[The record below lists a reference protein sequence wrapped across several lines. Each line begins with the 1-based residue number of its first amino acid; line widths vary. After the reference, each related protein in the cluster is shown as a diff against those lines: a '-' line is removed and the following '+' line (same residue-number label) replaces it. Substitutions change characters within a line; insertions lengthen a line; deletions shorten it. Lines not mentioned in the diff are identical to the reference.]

1 MKGDDNHGWR
11 GLVSMLVTLLLA
23 SIAMVALVSS
33 GGWNIVS
40 DTLGIGSHT
49 TTDTLTQGQDKSQLP
64 DNPDRK
70 SIWELLGL
78 DGSGS
83 TSAPK
88 TDTGSAAAPKT
99 DGTAKPKA
107 DASGAAPKTDTKTAA
122 GAWGTDPAVWQAGL
136 DATNAIKTAKA
147 RPGGYDREK
156 YFGGWAS
163 NGCGS
168 ATTRDTILARDL
180 KGAVKNSKCQV
191 VSGTLSDP
199 YTGHTIQFKRGRTT
213 STAVQI
219 DHVVALLDAWESG
232 ARDWSQSKRV
242 EYANSP
248 DVLLA
253 SDGPANM
260 AKGSGLDV
268 NGTALY
274 RSQNSGAPDIWMPDN
289 KAYRCDYMA
298 KRASIKSKWGLTMTS
313 REKQQTVSV
322 LSQCVAG
329 DYNQN

>member
-1 MKGDDNHGWR
+1 MAGKGGKGGPWR
-11 GLVSMLVTLLLA
+11 EFLDGMVVWLLVCVC
-23 SIAMVALVSS
+23 IVVLVSS
-33 GGWNIVS
+33 GAWNVIS
-40 DTLGIGSHT
+40 DKVGIGHAASTSDLTKAPDEAQRRADAKSITDLLAGLTGHKDTTPKTDAGT
-49 TTDTLTQGQDKSQLP
+49 TT
-64 DNPDRK
+64 
-70 SIWELLGL
+70 
-78 DGSGS
+78 
-83 TSAPK
+83 APK
-88 TDTGSAAAPKT
+88 TDTGSNAAPR
-99 DGTAKPKA
+99 
-107 DASGAAPKTDTKTAA
+107 TDTKAAA
-122 GAWGTDPAVWQAGL
+122 GSWGSDPAVWQAGL
-136 DATNAIKTAKA
+136 DATNTIATAKA
-147 RPGGYDREK
+147 RPGGYDRER

-180 KGAVKNSKCQV
+180 KGAVENPRCQV
-191 VSGTLSDP
+191 TSGTLTDP
-199 YTGHTIQFKRGRTT
+199 YTGRTIQFRRGRNT
-213 STAVQI
+213 SSAVQI

-232 ARDWSQSKRV
+232 ARDWDQAKRV

-274 RSQNSGAPDIWMPDN
+274 RPQDSGAPDVWMPDN

-298 KRASIKSKWGLTMTS
+298 KRAAIKSKWGLTMTP

-329 DYNQN
+329 TYGK

>member
-1 MKGDDNHGWR
+1 MAGKGGKGGPWR
-11 GLVSMLVTLLLA
+11 EFLDGMAVWILVCVC
-23 SIAMVALVSS
+23 IVVLVSS
-33 GGWNIVS
+33 GAWNVIS
-40 DTLGIGSHT
+40 DKVGIGHAA
-49 TTDTLTQGQDKSQLP
+49 
-64 DNPDRK
+64 
-70 SIWELLGL
+70 
-78 DGSGS
+78 S
-83 TSAPK
+83 TSDLTKAPDEAQRRADAKNIMDLLAGLTGHKDTAAPK
-88 TDTGSAAAPKT
+88 TDTGTKT
-99 DGTAKPKA
+99 DAKA
-107 DASGAAPKTDTKTAA
+107 TTGS
-122 GAWGTDPAVWQAGL
+122 WGSDPTVWQAGL
-136 DATNAIKTAKA
+136 DATNTVKTAKV

-191 VSGTLSDP
+191 TSGTLSDP
-199 YTGHTIQFKRGRTT
+199 YTGRTIQFRRGRNT
-213 STAVQI
+213 SSVVQI

-232 ARDWSQSKRV
+232 ARDWDQAKRV

-268 NGTALY
+268 NGTSLY
-274 RSQNSGAPDIWMPDN
+274 RSQHSGAPDIWMPDN

-298 KRASIKSKWGLTMTS
+298 KRATIKSKWGLTMTP

-322 LSQCVAG
+322 LSQCLTSSPS
-329 DYNQN
+329 

>member
-1 MKGDDNHGWR
+1 MAGKGGKGGPWR
-11 GLVSMLVTLLLA
+11 EFLDGMVVWLLVCVC
-23 SIAMVALVSS
+23 IVVLVSS
-33 GGWNIVS
+33 GAWNVIS
-40 DTLGIGSHT
+40 DKVGIGHT
-49 TTDTLTQGQDKSQLP
+49 ASTSDLTKAP
-64 DNPDRK
+64 DEAQRRADAK
-70 SIWELLGL
+70 SITDLLAGL
-78 DGSGS
+78 TGHKD
-83 TSAPK
+83 TTPK
-88 TDTGSAAAPKT
+88 TDAGMTTTPKT
-99 DGTAKPKA
+99 DAKS
-107 DASGAAPKTDTKTAA
+107 DAGAKTDTKAA
-122 GAWGTDPAVWQAGL
+122 TGSWGSDPAVWQAGL
-136 DATNAIKTAKA
+136 DATNTIATAKA
-147 RPGGYDREK
+147 RPGGYDRER

-180 KGAVKNSKCQV
+180 KGAVENPRCQV
-191 VSGTLSDP
+191 TSGTLTDP
-199 YTGHTIQFKRGRTT
+199 YTGRTIQFRRGRNT
-213 STAVQI
+213 SSAVQI

-232 ARDWSQSKRV
+232 ARDWDQTKRV
-242 EYANSP
+242 QYANST

-274 RSQNSGAPDIWMPDN
+274 RSQNSGAPDVWMPDN

-298 KRASIKSKWGLTMTS
+298 KRATIKSKWGLTMTP

-329 DYNQN
+329 TYGN

>member
-1 MKGDDNHGWR
+1 MAGKGGKGGPWR
-11 GLVSMLVTLLLA
+11 EFLDGMVVWLLVCVC
-23 SIAMVALVSS
+23 VVVLVSS
-33 GGWNIVS
+33 GAWNVIS
-40 DTLGIGSHT
+40 DKVGIGHAAST
-49 TTDTLTQGQDKSQLP
+49 SDLTKAP
-64 DNPDRK
+64 DEAQRRADAK
-70 SIWELLGL
+70 SITDLLAGL
-78 DGSGS
+78 TGHKD
-83 TSAPK
+83 TTPK
-88 TDTGSAAAPKT
+88 TDAGMTTTPKT
-99 DGTAKPKA
+99 DAKS
-107 DASGAAPKTDTKTAA
+107 DAGAKTDTKAA
-122 GAWGTDPAVWQAGL
+122 TGSWGSDPAVWQAGL
-136 DATNAIKTAKA
+136 DATNTIATAKA
-147 RPGGYDREK
+147 RPGGYDRER

-180 KGAVKNSKCQV
+180 KGAVENPRCQV
-191 VSGTLSDP
+191 TSGTLTDP
-199 YTGHTIQFKRGRTT
+199 YTGRTIQFRRGRNT
-213 STAVQI
+213 SSAVQI

-232 ARDWSQSKRV
+232 ARDWDQTKRV
-242 EYANSP
+242 QYANST

-274 RSQNSGAPDIWMPDN
+274 RSQNSGAPDVWMPDN

-298 KRASIKSKWGLTMTS
+298 KRAAIKSKWGLTMTP

-329 DYNQN
+329 TYGN

>member
-1 MKGDDNHGWR
+1 M
-11 GLVSMLVTLLLA
+11 
-23 SIAMVALVSS
+23 
-33 GGWNIVS
+33 
-40 DTLGIGSHT
+40 
-49 TTDTLTQGQDKSQLP
+49 
-64 DNPDRK
+64 
-70 SIWELLGL
+70 IWELLGL

-83 TSAPK
+83 V
-88 TDTGSAAAPKT
+88 AAPKT
-99 DGTAKPKA
+99 DGTTKT
-107 DASGAAPKTDTKTAA
+107 DTTPKTDTKTDTTPKTDTKAA
-122 GAWGTDPAVWQAGL
+122 TGSWGSDPAVWQAGL
-136 DATNAIKTAKA
+136 DATNTIKTAKA
-147 RPGGYDREK
+147 RPGGYDRER

-180 KGAVKNSKCQV
+180 KGAVKNPKCQV
-191 VSGTLSDP
+191 TSGTLSDP
-199 YTGHTIQFKRGRTT
+199 YTGRTIQFRRGRNT
-213 STAVQI
+213 SSAVQI

-232 ARDWSQSKRV
+232 ARDWDQAKRV

-260 AKGSGLDV
+260 AKGSGLDA

-274 RSQNSGAPDIWMPDN
+274 RSQNSGAPDVWMPDN

-298 KRASIKSKWGLTMTS
+298 KRATIKSKWGLTMTP

-329 DYNQN
+329 NYN

>member
-40 DTLGIGSHT
+40 DVIGIGSHT
-49 TTDTLTQGQDKSQLP
+49 TTDKVVQGQDKSQLP

-83 TSAPK
+83 
-88 TDTGSAAAPKT
+88 GSAAAPKT
-99 DGTAKPKA
+99 DGTTKADTTPKA
-107 DASGAAPKTDTKTAA
+107 DAKVDATPKTDTKTTT
-122 GAWGTDPAVWQAGL
+122 GSWGSDPAVWRAGL
-136 DATNAIKTAKA
+136 DATNTIKTAKA
-147 RPGGYDREK
+147 RPGGYDRER

-191 VSGTLSDP
+191 TSGTLSDP
-199 YTGHTIQFKRGRTT
+199 YTGQTIQFRRGRNT
-213 STAVQI
+213 SSAVQI

-232 ARDWSQSKRV
+232 ARDWDQAKRV
-242 EYANSP
+242 EYANSQ

-268 NGTALY
+268 NGTSLY

-298 KRASIKSKWGLTMTS
+298 KRATIKSKWGLTMTP

-329 DYNQN
+329 NYN

>member
-1 MKGDDNHGWR
+1 MAGKGGKGGPWR
-11 GLVSMLVTLLLA
+11 EFLDGMVVWILVCVC
-23 SIAMVALVSS
+23 IVVLVSS
-33 GGWNIVS
+33 GAWNVIS
-40 DTLGIGSHT
+40 DKVGIGHAAST
-49 TTDTLTQGQDKSQLP
+49 SDLTKAP
-64 DNPDRK
+64 DEAQRRADAK
-70 SIWELLGL
+70 SITDLLAGL
-78 DGSGS
+78 AGHKD
-83 TSAPK
+83 TTPK
-88 TDTGSAAAPKT
+88 TDAGTTAAPKADT
-99 DGTAKPKA
+99 GSDAGT
-107 DASGAAPKTDTKTAA
+107 KTDTRAAA
-122 GAWGTDPAVWQAGL
+122 GSWGSDPAVWQAGL
-136 DATNAIKTAKA
+136 DATNTIATAKA
-147 RPGGYDREK
+147 RPGGYDRER

-180 KGAVKNSKCQV
+180 KGAVKNPRCQV
-191 VSGTLSDP
+191 TSGTLADP
-199 YTGHTIQFKRGRTT
+199 YTGRTIQFRRGRNT
-213 STAVQI
+213 SSAVQI

-232 ARDWSQSKRV
+232 ARDWDQAKRV
-242 EYANSP
+242 QYANSP

-274 RSQNSGAPDIWMPDN
+274 RPQDSGAPDVWMPDN

-298 KRASIKSKWGLTMTS
+298 KRATIKSKWGLTMTP

-329 DYNQN
+329 TYGK

>member
-1 MKGDDNHGWR
+1 MAGKGGKGGPWR
-11 GLVSMLVTLLLA
+11 EFLDGMVVWILVCVC
-23 SIAMVALVSS
+23 IVVLVSS
-33 GGWNIVS
+33 GAWNVIS
-40 DTLGIGSHT
+40 DKVGIGHAASTSDLTKAPDEAQRRADAKSITDLLAGLAGHKDTTPKTDAGT
-49 TTDTLTQGQDKSQLP
+49 TT
-64 DNPDRK
+64 
-70 SIWELLGL
+70 
-78 DGSGS
+78 
-83 TSAPK
+83 APK
-88 TDTGSAAAPKT
+88 TDTGSN
-99 DGTAKPKA
+99 
-107 DASGAAPKTDTKTAA
+107 AAPKTDTKTAA
-122 GAWGTDPAVWQAGL
+122 GSWGSDPAVWQAGL
-136 DATNAIKTAKA
+136 DATNTIATAKA
-147 RPGGYDREK
+147 RPGGYDRER

-180 KGAVKNSKCQV
+180 KGAVKNPRCQV
-191 VSGTLSDP
+191 TSGTLSDP
-199 YTGHTIQFKRGRTT
+199 YTGRTIQFRRGRNT
-213 STAVQI
+213 SSAVQI

-232 ARDWSQSKRV
+232 ARDWDQAKRV
-242 EYANSP
+242 QYANSP

-274 RSQNSGAPDIWMPDN
+274 RPQDSGAPDVWMPDN

-298 KRASIKSKWGLTMTS
+298 KRATIKSKWGLTMTP

-329 DYNQN
+329 TYGK

>member
-1 MKGDDNHGWR
+1 MAGKGGKGGPWR
-11 GLVSMLVTLLLA
+11 EFLDGMVVWLLVCVC
-23 SIAMVALVSS
+23 IVVLVSS
-33 GGWNIVS
+33 GAWNVIS
-40 DTLGIGSHT
+40 DKVGIGHAASTSDLTKAPDGAQRRADAKSITDLLAGLTGHKDTTPKTDAGT
-49 TTDTLTQGQDKSQLP
+49 TT
-64 DNPDRK
+64 
-70 SIWELLGL
+70 
-78 DGSGS
+78 
-83 TSAPK
+83 APK
-88 TDTGSAAAPKT
+88 TDTGSN
-99 DGTAKPKA
+99 
-107 DASGAAPKTDTKTAA
+107 AAPKTDTKAA
-122 GAWGTDPAVWQAGL
+122 TGSWGSDPAVWQAGL
-136 DATNAIKTAKA
+136 DATNTIATAKA
-147 RPGGYDREK
+147 RPGGYDRER

-180 KGAVKNSKCQV
+180 KGAVKNPRCQV
-191 VSGTLSDP
+191 TSGTLADP
-199 YTGHTIQFKRGRTT
+199 YTGRTIQFRRGRNT
-213 STAVQI
+213 SSAVQI

-232 ARDWSQSKRV
+232 ARDWDQAKRV
-242 EYANSP
+242 EYANSQ

-274 RSQNSGAPDIWMPDN
+274 RSQDSGAPDVWMPDN

-298 KRASIKSKWGLTMTS
+298 KRATIKSKWGLTMTP

-329 DYNQN
+329 TYGN

>member
-1 MKGDDNHGWR
+1 MAGRGGKGGPWR
-11 GLVSMLVTLLLA
+11 EFLDGMVVWLLVCVC
-23 SIAMVALVSS
+23 IVVLVSS
-33 GGWNIVS
+33 GAWNVIS
-40 DTLGIGSHT
+40 DKVGIGHAAST
-49 TTDTLTQGQDKSQLP
+49 SDLTKAP
-64 DNPDRK
+64 DEAQRRADAK
-70 SIWELLGL
+70 SITDLLAGL
-78 DGSGS
+78 TGHKD
-83 TSAPK
+83 TTPK
-88 TDTGSAAAPKT
+88 TDAGMTTTPKT
-99 DGTAKPKA
+99 DAKS
-107 DASGAAPKTDTKTAA
+107 DAGAKTDTKAA
-122 GAWGTDPAVWQAGL
+122 TGSWGSDPAVWQAGL
-136 DATNAIKTAKA
+136 DATNTIATAKA
-147 RPGGYDREK
+147 RPGGYDRER

-180 KGAVKNSKCQV
+180 KGAVENPRCQV
-191 VSGTLSDP
+191 TSGTLTDP
-199 YTGHTIQFKRGRTT
+199 YTGRTIQFRRGRNT
-213 STAVQI
+213 SSAVQI

-232 ARDWSQSKRV
+232 ARDWDQAKRV

-274 RSQNSGAPDIWMPDN
+274 RSQNSGAPDVWMPDN

-298 KRASIKSKWGLTMTS
+298 KRATIKSKWGLTMTP

-322 LSQCVAG
+322 LSQCLTSSPA
-329 DYNQN
+329 

>member
-1 MKGDDNHGWR
+1 MAGKGGKGGPWR
-11 GLVSMLVTLLLA
+11 EFLDGMVVWLLVCVC
-23 SIAMVALVSS
+23 IVVLVSS
-33 GGWNIVS
+33 GAWNVIS
-40 DTLGIGSHT
+40 DKVGIGHAAST
-49 TTDTLTQGQDKSQLP
+49 SDLTKAP
-64 DNPDRK
+64 DGARRRADAK
-70 SIWELLGL
+70 SITDLLAGL
-78 DGSGS
+78 TGHKD
-83 TSAPK
+83 TTPK
-88 TDTGSAAAPKT
+88 TDAGTTATPKT
-99 DGTAKPKA
+99 DAKSDAGT
-107 DASGAAPKTDTKTAA
+107 KTDTRAA
-122 GAWGTDPAVWQAGL
+122 TGSWGSDPAVWRAGL
-136 DATNAIKTAKA
+136 DATNTIATAKA
-147 RPGGYDREK
+147 RPGGYDRER

-180 KGAVKNSKCQV
+180 KDAVKNSKCQV
-191 VSGTLSDP
+191 TSGTLSDP
-199 YTGHTIQFKRGRTT
+199 YTGRTIQFRRGRNT
-213 STAVQI
+213 SSVVQI

-232 ARDWSQSKRV
+232 ARDWDQAKRV

-274 RSQNSGAPDIWMPDN
+274 RPQDSGAPDVWMPDN

-298 KRASIKSKWGLTMTS
+298 KRATIKSKWGLTMTP

-322 LSQCVAG
+322 LSQCLTSSPS
-329 DYNQN
+329 

>member
-1 MKGDDNHGWR
+1 MAGKGGKGGPWR
-11 GLVSMLVTLLLA
+11 EFLDGMVVWLLVCVC
-23 SIAMVALVSS
+23 VVVLVSS
-33 GGWNIVS
+33 GAWNVIS
-40 DTLGIGSHT
+40 DKVGIGHAAST
-49 TTDTLTQGQDKSQLP
+49 SGLTKAP
-64 DNPDRK
+64 DEAQRRADAK
-70 SIWELLGL
+70 SITDLLAGL
-78 DGSGS
+78 TGHKD
-83 TSAPK
+83 TTPK
-88 TDTGSAAAPKT
+88 TDAGMTTTPKT
-99 DGTAKPKA
+99 DAKS
-107 DASGAAPKTDTKTAA
+107 DAGAKTDTKAA
-122 GAWGTDPAVWQAGL
+122 TGSWGSDPAVWQAGL
-136 DATNAIKTAKA
+136 DATNTIATAKA
-147 RPGGYDREK
+147 RPGGYDRER

-180 KGAVKNSKCQV
+180 KGAVENPRCQV
-191 VSGTLSDP
+191 TSGTLTDP
-199 YTGHTIQFKRGRTT
+199 YTGRTIQFRRGRNT
-213 STAVQI
+213 SSAVQI

-232 ARDWSQSKRV
+232 ARDWDQTKRV
-242 EYANSP
+242 QYANST

-274 RSQNSGAPDIWMPDN
+274 RSQNSGAPDVWMPDN

-298 KRASIKSKWGLTMTS
+298 KRATIKSKWGLTMTP

-329 DYNQN
+329 TYGK

>member
-1 MKGDDNHGWR
+1 MAGKGGKGGPWR
-11 GLVSMLVTLLLA
+11 EFLDGVVVWLLVCVC
-23 SIAMVALVSS
+23 IVVLVSS
-33 GGWNIVS
+33 GAWNVIS
-40 DTLGIGSHT
+40 DKVGIGHAAST
-49 TTDTLTQGQDKSQLP
+49 SDLTKAP
-64 DNPDRK
+64 DEAQRRADAK
-70 SIWELLGL
+70 SITDLLAGL
-78 DGSGS
+78 TGHKD
-83 TSAPK
+83 TTPK
-88 TDTGSAAAPKT
+88 TDAGMTTTPKT
-99 DGTAKPKA
+99 DAKS
-107 DASGAAPKTDTKTAA
+107 DAGAKTDTKAA
-122 GAWGTDPAVWQAGL
+122 TGSWGSDPAVWQAGL
-136 DATNAIKTAKA
+136 DATNTIATAKA
-147 RPGGYDREK
+147 RPGGYDRER

-180 KGAVKNSKCQV
+180 KGAVENPRCQV
-191 VSGTLSDP
+191 TSGTLTDP
-199 YTGHTIQFKRGRTT
+199 YTGRTIQFRRGRNT
-213 STAVQI
+213 SSAVQI

-232 ARDWSQSKRV
+232 ARDWDQTKRV
-242 EYANSP
+242 QYANST

-274 RSQNSGAPDIWMPDN
+274 RSQNSGAPDVWMPDN

-298 KRASIKSKWGLTMTS
+298 KRATIKSKWGLTMTP

-329 DYNQN
+329 TYGN

>member
-1 MKGDDNHGWR
+1 MAGRGGKGGPWR
-11 GLVSMLVTLLLA
+11 EFLDGMVVWILVCVC
-23 SIAMVALVSS
+23 IVVLVSS
-33 GGWNIVS
+33 GAWNVIS
-40 DTLGIGSHT
+40 DKVGIGHAASTSDLTKAPDGAQRRADAKSITDLLAGLTGHKDTAPKTDAGT
-49 TTDTLTQGQDKSQLP
+49 TTT
-64 DNPDRK
+64 
-70 SIWELLGL
+70 
-78 DGSGS
+78 
-83 TSAPK
+83 PK
-88 TDTGSAAAPKT
+88 TDTGSNAAPR
-99 DGTAKPKA
+99 
-107 DASGAAPKTDTKTAA
+107 TDTKAA
-122 GAWGTDPAVWQAGL
+122 TGSWGSDPAVWQSGL
-136 DATNAIKTAKA
+136 DATNTIATAKA
-147 RPGGYDREK
+147 RPGGYDRER

-180 KGAVKNSKCQV
+180 KGAVKNPRCQV
-191 VSGTLSDP
+191 TSGTLADP
-199 YTGHTIQFKRGRTT
+199 YTGRTIQFRRGRNT
-213 STAVQI
+213 SSAVQI

-232 ARDWSQSKRV
+232 ARDWDQAKRV

-274 RSQNSGAPDIWMPDN
+274 RPQDSGAPDVWMPDN

-298 KRASIKSKWGLTMTS
+298 KRATIKSKWGLTMTP

-322 LSQCVAG
+322 LSQCVAETYG
-329 DYNQN
+329 K

>member
-11 GLVSMLVTLLLA
+11 GLVSMLATLLLA

-40 DTLGIGSHT
+40 DVIGIGSHT
-49 TTDTLTQGQDKSQLP
+49 TTDKVVQGQDKSQLP

-83 TSAPK
+83 V
-88 TDTGSAAAPKT
+88 AAPKT
-99 DGTAKPKA
+99 DGTMKT
-107 DASGAAPKTDTKTAA
+107 DTTPKTDTKAA
-122 GAWGTDPAVWQAGL
+122 TGSWGSDPAVWQAGL
-136 DATNAIKTAKA
+136 DATNTIKTAKA

-180 KGAVKNSKCQV
+180 KGAVKNPKCQV
-191 VSGTLSDP
+191 TSGTLSDP
-199 YTGHTIQFKRGRTT
+199 YTGRTIQFRRGRNT
-213 STAVQI
+213 SSAVQI

-232 ARDWSQSKRV
+232 ARDWNQTKRV
-242 EYANSP
+242 QYANSP

-260 AKGSGLDV
+260 AKGSGLDA
-268 NGTALY
+268 NGTSLY

-298 KRASIKSKWGLTMTS
+298 RRATIKSKWGLTMTS

-329 DYNQN
+329 NYN

>member
-1 MKGDDNHGWR
+1 MAGKGGKGGPWR
-11 GLVSMLVTLLLA
+11 EFLDGMVVWLLVCVC
-23 SIAMVALVSS
+23 IVVLVSS
-33 GGWNIVS
+33 GAWNVIS
-40 DTLGIGSHT
+40 DKVGIGHAAST
-49 TTDTLTQGQDKSQLP
+49 SDLTKAP
-64 DNPDRK
+64 DEARRRADAK
-70 SIWELLGL
+70 SITDLLAGL
-78 DGSGS
+78 TGHKD
-83 TSAPK
+83 TTPK
-88 TDTGSAAAPKT
+88 TDAGMTTTPKT
-99 DGTAKPKA
+99 DAKS
-107 DASGAAPKTDTKTAA
+107 DAGAKTDTKAA
-122 GAWGTDPAVWQAGL
+122 TGSWGSDPAVWQAGL
-136 DATNAIKTAKA
+136 DATNTIATAKA
-147 RPGGYDREK
+147 RPGGYDRER

-180 KGAVKNSKCQV
+180 KGAVENSRCQV
-191 VSGTLSDP
+191 TSGTLTDP
-199 YTGHTIQFKRGRTT
+199 YTGRTIQFRRGRNT
-213 STAVQI
+213 SSAVQI

-232 ARDWSQSKRV
+232 ARDWDQTKRV
-242 EYANSP
+242 QYANST

-274 RSQNSGAPDIWMPDN
+274 RSQNSGAPDVWMPDN

-298 KRASIKSKWGLTMTS
+298 KRATIKSKWGLTMTP

-329 DYNQN
+329 TYGN

>member
-1 MKGDDNHGWR
+1 MAGKGGKGGPWR
-11 GLVSMLVTLLLA
+11 GFLDGMVVWLLVCVC
-23 SIAMVALVSS
+23 VVVLVSS
-33 GGWNIVS
+33 GAWNVIS
-40 DTLGIGSHT
+40 DKVGIGHAAST
-49 TTDTLTQGQDKSQLP
+49 SGLTKAP
-64 DNPDRK
+64 DEARRRADAK
-70 SIWELLGL
+70 SITDLLAGL
-78 DGSGS
+78 TGHKD
-83 TSAPK
+83 TTPK
-88 TDTGSAAAPKT
+88 TDTGSN
-99 DGTAKPKA
+99 
-107 DASGAAPKTDTKTAA
+107 AAPKTDTRAAA
-122 GAWGTDPAVWQAGL
+122 GSWGSDPAVWQAGL
-136 DATNAIKTAKA
+136 DATNTIKTAKA
-147 RPGGYDREK
+147 RPGGYNRER

-180 KGAVKNSKCQV
+180 KDAVKNPRCQV
-191 VSGTLSDP
+191 TSGTLSDP
-199 YTGHTIQFKRGRTT
+199 YTGRTIRFRRGRNT
-213 STAVQI
+213 SSAVQI

-232 ARDWSQSKRV
+232 ARDWDQTKRV

-274 RSQNSGAPDIWMPDN
+274 RPQDSGAPDVWMPDN

-298 KRASIKSKWGLTMTS
+298 KRATIKSKWGLTMTP

-322 LSQCVAG
+322 LSQCMAETYG
-329 DYNQN
+329 K

>member
-1 MKGDDNHGWR
+1 MAGKGGKGGPWR
-11 GLVSMLVTLLLA
+11 EFLDGMVVWLLVCVC
-23 SIAMVALVSS
+23 IVVLVSS
-33 GGWNIVS
+33 GAWNVIS
-40 DTLGIGSHT
+40 DKVGIGHAAST
-49 TTDTLTQGQDKSQLP
+49 SDLTKAP
-64 DNPDRK
+64 DEARRRADAK
-70 SIWELLGL
+70 SITDLLAGL
-78 DGSGS
+78 TGHKD
-83 TSAPK
+83 TTPK
-88 TDTGSAAAPKT
+88 TDAGTTTTPKT
-99 DGTAKPKA
+99 DAKS
-107 DASGAAPKTDTKTAA
+107 DAGAKTDTKAA
-122 GAWGTDPAVWQAGL
+122 TGSWGSDPAVWQAGL
-136 DATNAIKTAKA
+136 DATNTIATAKA
-147 RPGGYDREK
+147 RPGDYDRER

-180 KGAVKNSKCQV
+180 KGAVENPRCQV
-191 VSGTLSDP
+191 TSGTLTDP
-199 YTGHTIQFKRGRTT
+199 YTGRTIQFRRGRNT
-213 STAVQI
+213 SSAVQI

-232 ARDWSQSKRV
+232 ARDWDQTKRV
-242 EYANSP
+242 QYANST

-274 RSQNSGAPDIWMPDN
+274 RSQNSGAPDVWMPDN

-298 KRASIKSKWGLTMTS
+298 KRATIKSKWGLTMTP

-329 DYNQN
+329 TYGN

>member
-40 DTLGIGSHT
+40 DVIGIGSHT
-49 TTDTLTQGQDKSQLP
+49 TTDKLVQGQDKSQLP
-64 DNPDRK
+64 DNPDRR

-83 TSAPK
+83 MSTPK
-88 TDTGSAAAPKT
+88 TDT
-99 DGTAKPKA
+99 KPKA
-107 DASGAAPKTDTKTAA
+107 DTTPKTDATPKTDTKTTT
-122 GAWGTDPAVWQAGL
+122 GSWGTDPAVWQSGL
-136 DATNAIKTAKA
+136 DATNTIKTAKA

-163 NGCGS
+163 NGCGF

-191 VSGTLSDP
+191 TSGTLADP
-199 YTGHTIQFKRGRTT
+199 YTGRTIQFKRGRNT
-213 STAVQI
+213 SSAVQI

-232 ARDWSQSKRV
+232 ARDWDQAKRV
-242 EYANSP
+242 QYANSS

-268 NGTALY
+268 NGTSLY

-298 KRASIKSKWGLTMTS
+298 KRATIKAKWGLTMTP

-329 DYNQN
+329 NYN

>member
-1 MKGDDNHGWR
+1 MAGKGGKGGPWR
-11 GLVSMLVTLLLA
+11 EFLDGMVVWILVCVC
-23 SIAMVALVSS
+23 VVVLVSS
-33 GGWNIVS
+33 GAWNVIS
-40 DTLGIGSHT
+40 DKVGIGHAAST
-49 TTDTLTQGQDKSQLP
+49 SDLTKAP
-64 DNPDRK
+64 DEAQRRADAK
-70 SIWELLGL
+70 SITDLLAGL
-78 DGSGS
+78 AGHKD
-83 TSAPK
+83 TTPK
-88 TDTGSAAAPKT
+88 TDAGTTATPKT
-99 DGTAKPKA
+99 DAKSDAGT
-107 DASGAAPKTDTKTAA
+107 KTDTRAA
-122 GAWGTDPAVWQAGL
+122 TGSWGSDPAVWQAGL
-136 DATNAIKTAKA
+136 DATNTIATAKA
-147 RPGGYDREK
+147 RPGGYDRER

-180 KGAVKNSKCQV
+180 KDAVENPRCQV
-191 VSGTLSDP
+191 TSGTLTDP
-199 YTGHTIQFKRGRTT
+199 YTGRTIQFRRGRNT
-213 STAVQI
+213 SSAVQI

-232 ARDWSQSKRV
+232 ARDWDQAKRV
-242 EYANSP
+242 EYANSQ

-298 KRASIKSKWGLTMTS
+298 KRATIKSKWGLTMTP

-322 LSQCVAG
+322 LSQCLTSSPS
-329 DYNQN
+329 

>member
-40 DTLGIGSHT
+40 DVIGIGSHT
-49 TTDTLTQGQDKSQLP
+49 TTDKVVQGQDKSQLP

-83 TSAPK
+83 V
-88 TDTGSAAAPKT
+88 AAPKT
-99 DGTAKPKA
+99 DGTMKT
-107 DASGAAPKTDTKTAA
+107 DTTPKTDTKVAT
-122 GAWGTDPAVWQAGL
+122 GSWGSDPAVWQAGL
-136 DATNAIKTAKA
+136 DATNTIKTAKA
-147 RPGGYDREK
+147 RPGGYDRER

-180 KGAVKNSKCQV
+180 KGAVKNPKCQV
-191 VSGTLSDP
+191 MSGTLSDP
-199 YTGHTIQFKRGRTT
+199 YTGRTIQFRRGRNT
-213 STAVQI
+213 SSAVQI

-232 ARDWSQSKRV
+232 ARDWDQAKRV

-260 AKGSGLDV
+260 AKGSGLDA
-268 NGTALY
+268 NGTSLY
-274 RSQNSGAPDIWMPDN
+274 RSQNAGAPDIWMPDN

-298 KRASIKSKWGLTMTS
+298 KRATIKSKWGLTMTP

-329 DYNQN
+329 NYN